1 MRVVQ
6 FAYAAI
12 YIVTVV
18 VFAVCSL
25 ALAGF
30 AVFELVQAL
39 SPSPEQEIRA
49 RFDRVLE
56 AIGLT
61 TIAVASLE
69 LSQTVLEEEVQR
81 KAVMSAPTRVRRF
94 LSRFLVVVVVSL
106 GVECLISVFAFAHH
120 DPARLPQAAAVG
132 VAAAL
137 LLVAWGG
144 FVRLNEAAER
154 LEPEGIRQA
163 KQEDHAVGDSGAEE
177 ASDAKA
183 NEAKRAEEEIT
194 DPSAPR

>member
-1 MRVVQ
+1 MRLVQ
-6 FAYAAI
+6 LAYAAV
-12 YIVTVV
+12 YVVTVV
-18 VFAVCSL
+18 VFGVCAI

-30 AVFELVQAL
+30 AVLELVQAL
-39 SPSPEQEIRA
+39 SPSSEQAIRA

-106 GVECLISVFAFAHH
+106 GVECLVSVFEFAHH
-120 DPARLPQAAAVG
+120 DPGRLPQAAAVG
-132 VAAAL
+132 VAAAV
-137 LLVAWGG
+137 LLVAWGA

-154 LEPEGIRQA
+154 LEPEGIQRA
-163 KQEDHAVGDSGAEE
+163 KQEDHAVGDAAVDE
-177 ASDAKA
+177 ADQEKR
-183 NEAKRAEEEIT
+183 EAQ
-194 DPSAPR
+194 

>member
-6 FAYAAI
+6 LAYAVA
-12 YIVTVV
+12 YVVTVI
-18 VFAVCSL
+18 VFAACAL

-30 AVFELVQAL
+30 AVLELGQAL
-39 SPSPEQEIRA
+39 WPSSEQEIRA

-69 LSQTVLEEEVQR
+69 LSQTVLEEEVRR

-106 GVECLISVFAFAHH
+106 AVECLISVFEFAHH

-132 VAAAL
+132 AAAAL
-137 LLVAWGG
+137 LLVAWGV

-154 LEPEGIRQA
+154 LEPEGIQRA
-163 KQEDHAVGDSGAEE
+163 KQEDNAVADTDEVN
-177 ASDAKA
+177 D
-183 NEAKRAEEEIT
+183 AKRADEGVIGS
-194 DPSAPR
+194 PPRS